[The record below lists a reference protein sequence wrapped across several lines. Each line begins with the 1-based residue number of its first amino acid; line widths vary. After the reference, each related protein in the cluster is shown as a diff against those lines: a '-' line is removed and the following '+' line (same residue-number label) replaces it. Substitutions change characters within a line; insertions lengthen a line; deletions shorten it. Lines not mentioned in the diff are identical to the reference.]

1 MLKGVL
7 KDVLKDIL
15 KDVLKDVL
23 KVSKKGSKKDVQ
35 KVLLKPKNHL
45 SRIYMQWVCLLP
57 TFNAPLVFLNK
68 TSKICCASNNVSTK
82 N

>member
-1 MLKGVL
+1 ML
-7 KDVLKDIL
+7 KDVQKDML

-23 KVSKKGSKKDVQ
+23 KGSKKDVL
-35 KVLLKPKNHL
+35 KVLLRPKNHL
-45 SRIYMQWVCLLP
+45 SRIYMQWACLLP